1 MSCRKG
7 DRVTA
12 RTQIDGMNV
21 PEVPPGTDGTVVKTT
36 LLGRPKQV
44 QFALQTAWGP
54 KRFVVSVQRGDVTS

>member
-1 MSCRKG
+1 
-7 DRVTA
+7 
-12 RTQIDGMNV
+12 MNV

>member
-12 RTQIDGMNV
+12 RRQIDGMNV

-44 QFALQTAWGP
+44 QFVLQTARGP